1 MRKHLQ
7 GQFMSYLGHCKF
19 SISVDAAPDTIFS
32 GQMLRQSDTI
42 ISAENFRANG
52 GMGCQ
57 QRLHNNWFSPSLTIN
72 DDGNLV
78 ILDGR
83 VTYMVANISLGQ
95 NVSATLLD
103 SGNLILR
110 NGNSNILWQSF
121 DYPSDH
127 FLPGMKIGY
136 NRKTGEV
143 WSFTSWKNAEDPGL
157 GPVSLKMD
165 PETHQFVIMWNSQM
179 VWSSGVWNGHAFS
192 SVPEMRL
199 NYIFNYS
206 YFEDMSEAYFTYSF
220 CNNQTTPICQC
231 LYGFRPNSTGDWMMN
246 QFRDGCVRKTSLQC
260 DDLTSVN
267 SEKDKFLKMAN
278 VKFPQSPQILETQSI
293 ETCKMTCLNKCS
305 CNAYAHNGSCLMWD
319 RILLNLQQLSKKDP
333 DGRTLYLKLAASELQ
348 NSREGKMPRWVIGM
362 VVVAVLVLLLASY
375 ICYRRMK
382 RVQDREEMTTSQDI
396 LLYEF
401 GMGSKATENELNE
414 GNRVGKDKNKDAW
427 LPLFSFASVSAATEH
442 FSTENKLGQGGFG
455 PVYKGELFN
464 GQEIAVKRLSRSSG
478 QGLEELK
485 NETVLLAELQH
496 RNLVRLLGCCIEQ
509 GEKILI
515 YEYMPNK
522 SLDSFLFDPNKRG
535 QLDWAKRVSIIEG
548 IAQGL
553 LYLHEYSRLR
563 IIHRDLKASNILL
576 DNDMNPKISDF
587 GMARMFGGNESYAN
601 TNRIVGTYGY
611 MSPEYALEG
620 LFSTKSDVF
629 SFGVLMLEILS
640 GKKNTGFYNS
650 DTLNLIGYA
659 WELWKSDMAINLMD
673 PMLEGQSSQY
683 MLLRYINVGLLCVEE
698 IAADRPTLSE
708 VVSMLTNE
716 LAVLP
721 SPKHP
726 AFSTVRSMENPRSS
740 MSRPEIYSANGLSI
754 SVMEAR

>member
-1 MRKHLQ
+1 
-7 GQFMSYLGHCKF
+7 
-19 SISVDAAPDTIFS
+19 
-32 GQMLRQSDTI
+32 MLRQTDTI
-42 ISAENFRANG
+42 ISAGGNFELGFFSPGNSPSYFVGIWYKKISEQTVVWVANRDYTITG
-52 GMGCQ
+52 S
-57 QRLHNNWFSPSLTIN
+57 SPSLTIN

-103 SGNLILR
+103 SGNLILT
-110 NGNSNILWQSF
+110 NGNSNIL
-121 DYPSDH
+121 
-127 FLPGMKIGY
+127 
-136 NRKTGEV
+136 
-143 WSFTSWKNAEDPGL
+143 
-157 GPVSLKMD
+157 GPRPRACFLKMD

-206 YFEDMSEAYFTYSF
+206 YFEDMSEAYFTYSLYDNSIISRLLVDVSGNIKQLTWLDRSGWNLF
-220 CNNQTTPICQC
+220 CSCNNQTTPICQC

-246 QFRDGCVRKTSLQC
+246 QFRDGCVRKTSLHC

-293 ETCKMTCLNKCS
+293 ETCKMTCLNNCS

-319 RILLNLQQLSKKDP
+319 GILLNLQQLSKKDP

-348 NSREGKMPRWVIGM
+348 NSRESKMPRWVIGM
-362 VVVAVLVLLLASY
+362 VVVAVLVLLWPPTS
-375 ICYRRMK
+375 
-382 RVQDREEMTTSQDI
+382 EMTTSQDI

-464 GQEIAVKRLSRSSG
+464 GQEIAVKRLSRRSG

-611 MSPEYALEG
+611 MSPEYALKA
-620 LFSTKSDVF
+620 FSPQS
-629 SFGVLMLEILS
+629 LMSLASSLDARDP
-640 GKKNTGFYNS
+640 KWQKNTGFYNS

-698 IAADRPTLSE
+698 TAADRPTLSE
-708 VVSMLTNE
+708 VVLMLTNE

-726 AFSTVRSMENPRSS
+726 AFSTIRSMENPRSS